1 MQFTY
6 LKNFCEGA
14 YKVNF
19 LESGDQ
25 MSVSDNFRSE
35 TCLSES
41 RLIGVD
47 GAGAPLA
54 APAKTL

>member
-14 YKVNF
+14 YKVDF
-19 LESGDQ
+19 LESGDL
-25 MSVSDNFRSE
+25 MTVSDNIPSE

-41 RLIGVD
+41 HLIGVD